1 MKKIFKYLSI
11 LLSVALLGSI
21 SACNL
26 LMDPLEETAEAGL
39 GIKVFFPTKVVAG
52 QPMTINGNGFATARS
67 IEFPNGV
74 SVTDFEIV
82 SNQMIRVVA
91 PAGIAADGG
100 VIKVVTEEGEAVS
113 RLPLT
118 LGSTSVSGFSL
129 QAGETLKGGESIE
142 VYGTDLQFV
151 CEAELPD
158 AEGNP
163 MTLPD
168 ECFYRKGE
176 NKLVITIPR
185 KVFDGTYVGKLR
197 TFDGKEFLLPE
208 LKYEPGAEGG
218 HWEKKEVMIWEN
230 DGSHGAVSW
239 SSDYRF
245 AAEAN
250 KTGEEIY
257 AIPDDVWAKMK
268 EGTFYVKVTAENP
281 QIRITTGWW
290 STTWTGNDFM
300 PGSEG
305 LTDNGDGT
313 WTLEVKLAGDPI
325 MDVIDVQHLLV
336 TGDRFT
342 PVSLFFVEDVWIEGG
357 GGHMEIVKSSIWKND
372 GSHGAVSWSSDYRF
386 ANESNK
392 TGEEIYAIPDDV
404 WEKMKGG
411 TFYVDVEAE
420 NPQIRITTG
429 WWSTTWTGN
438 DFMPGSEGLTDNGD
452 GTWTLAVTLGDDP
465 IMDVIDVQ
473 HLLVT
478 GDRFT
483 PVELYFQEEVW
494 VGGDPTPKEEL
505 IWENDGS
512 HGAVSWSSDYRFA
525 ADANK
530 TGEEIYAIPDDVWA
544 QMKAG
549 TFYVDVEAE
558 NPQIRITTGWWSTT
572 WTGNDFMPGSEGL
585 TDNGDGTWTLAVTL
599 GDDPIMDVIDVQHL
613 LVTGDR
619 FTPKKLYFLK

>member
-1 MKKIFKYLSI
+1 MR
-11 LLSVALLGSI
+11 LLSVGTTRPSRICTDCSGHLLTYS
-21 SACNL
+21 SA
-26 LMDPLEETAEAGL
+26 
-39 GIKVFFPTKVVAG
+39 
-52 QPMTINGNGFATARS
+52 
-67 IEFPNGV
+67 
-74 SVTDFEIV
+74 
-82 SNQMIRVVA
+82 
-91 PAGIAADGG
+91 
-100 VIKVVTEEGEAVS
+100 
-113 RLPLT
+113 
-118 LGSTSVSGFSL
+118 TSVSGYSL
-129 QAGETLKGGESIE
+129 EAGATIKGGEQIE

-151 CEAELPD
+151 CAIELPD

-163 MTLPD
+163 MRLED

-176 NKLVITIPR
+176 NKIVITLPK
-185 KVFDGTYVGKLR
+185 KVFDGTYVAKLF

-218 HWEKKEVMIWEN
+218 HWEKKKTSIWAN

-245 AAEAN
+245 AAESY

-268 EGTFYVKVTAENP
+268 EGTFYVTVSGEDP
-281 QIRITTGWW
+281 QVRITTGWW
-290 STTWTGNDFM
+290 SVAWTGADFQ
-300 PGSEG
+300 PGNEA
-305 LTDNGDGT
+305 LVDNGDGT
-313 WTLEVKLAGDPI
+313 WTLAVTLAGDPI

-342 PVSLFFVEDVWIEGG
+342 PVELFFEEDVWVEG
-357 GGHMEIVKSSIWKND
+357 GGHMEIVKTPIWAND

-483 PVELYFQEEVW
+483 P
-494 VGGDPTPKEEL
+494 
-505 IWENDGS
+505 
-512 HGAVSWSSDYRFA
+512 
-525 ADANK
+525 
-530 TGEEIYAIPDDVWA
+530 
-544 QMKAG
+544 
-549 TFYVDVEAE
+549 
-558 NPQIRITTGWWSTT
+558 
-572 WTGNDFMPGSEGL
+572 
-585 TDNGDGTWTLAVTL
+585 
-599 GDDPIMDVIDVQHL
+599 
-613 LVTGDR
+613 
-619 FTPKKLYFLK
+619 KKLYFMK

>member
-26 LMDPLEETAEAGL
+26 LMDPLEETAEVGL

-100 VIKVVTEEGEAVS
+100 VIKVVTAEGEAVS

-218 HWEKKEVMIWEN
+218 HWESKEVMIWEN

-313 WTLEVKLAGDPI
+313 WTL
-325 MDVIDVQHLLV
+325 
-336 TGDRFT
+336 
-342 PVSLFFVEDVWIEGG
+342 
-357 GGHMEIVKSSIWKND
+357 
-372 GSHGAVSWSSDYRF
+372 
-386 ANESNK
+386 
-392 TGEEIYAIPDDV
+392 
-404 WEKMKGG
+404 
-411 TFYVDVEAE
+411 
-420 NPQIRITTG
+420 
-429 WWSTTWTGN
+429 
-438 DFMPGSEGLTDNGD
+438 
-452 GTWTLAVTLGDDP
+452 
-465 IMDVIDVQ
+465 
-473 HLLVT
+473 
-478 GDRFT
+478 
-483 PVELYFQEEVW
+483 
-494 VGGDPTPKEEL
+494 
-505 IWENDGS
+505 
-512 HGAVSWSSDYRFA
+512 
-525 ADANK
+525 
-530 TGEEIYAIPDDVWA
+530 
-544 QMKAG
+544 
-549 TFYVDVEAE
+549 
-558 NPQIRITTGWWSTT
+558 
-572 WTGNDFMPGSEGL
+572 
-585 TDNGDGTWTLAVTL
+585 AVTL